1 LFQSPFFYI
10 VKLNK
15 LLSCHPLY
23 RLLAGFEKICVGF
36 GEMLA
41 AEETGVSG
49 VGGGVGGFED
59 KVLTGVY
66 QTFFFL
72 GEFAPEEE
80 NDVFFFVGKGF
91 DGGVGE
97 FFPTE
102 IAVRSWRTS
111 ADGQNGVE

>member
-1 LFQSPFFYI
+1 MFP
-10 VKLNK
+10 LN
-15 LLSCHPLY
+15 

-59 KVLTGVY
+59 KMFARVY

-72 GEFAPEEE
+72 GEFAPQEE
-80 NDVFFFVGKGF
+80 NNVFSFVGKSF
-91 DGGVGE
+91 DGGVGQ
-97 FFPTE
+97 FFPAE
-102 IAVRSWRTS
+102 ITMRSRLAG
-111 ADGQNGVE
+111 ADGKNGVEQ